1 MTTSSTTG
9 QTDFTG
15 IVNAVQMLT
24 QMVGQNNKT
33 INAIAELF
41 PELPMPSPGNAL
53 DMIRINSGG
62 TAYEART
69 ISQVASDLG
78 LLQPSVGNALDM
90 IRVNSGGTA
99 YEARTPTQV
108 VSDLGLNNT
117 VPVGASNQATSTTI
131 SVTTPSFTA
140 PSAGALVIFGDG
152 TSSGTLTSASL
163 TASLA
168 GLVTLFS
175 TFGASAFGASAFG
188 CGYLPMVAAN
198 SSTVTFSMTAS
209 SSVVQT
215 ITVMAFFLP
224 QA

>member
-33 INAIAELF
+33 LNAIAALLA
-41 PELPMPSPGNAL
+41 ELPTPSPANAL
-53 DMIRINSGG
+53 DMIRINAGG
-62 TAYEART
+62 TAYEVRT
-69 ISQVASDLG
+69 PSQVVTDLG
-78 LLQPSVGNALDM
+78 LIAPTVGTALDM
-90 IRVNSGGTA
+90 VRVNSGGTA

-108 VSDLGLNNT
+108 VSDLGLANAA
-117 VPVGASNQATSTTI
+117 PVGASNQTTGTSI

-140 PSAGALVIFGDG
+140 PSAGVLVIFADG
-152 TSSGTLTSASL
+152 TAQAAPTSASL
-163 TASLA
+163 TTSLA

-175 TFGASAFGASAFG
+175 TFGGISSFG

-198 SSTVTFSMTAS
+198 SSTITFAVTTG
-209 SSVVQT
+209 SSVAQT
-215 ITVMAFFLP
+215 VTILAFFLP